1 MTGAG
6 YAKDS
11 KGIWAKGGVEVAFK
25 IEDPTAYTDYYQASQ
40 IMSADFK
47 TLGFNATAD
56 GVDPNKWYADLAAGT
71 FDTAIHW
78 SNTGPSPY
86 ATYEGWLDPAIATGN
101 NASGNYG
108 RFNNAD
114 ATAALASYAKAG
126 SEAQST
132 AAISVLAKVMNEQT
146 PVAPIMYAAGWYEY
160 NSKNYSGWVTKDN
173 QYIDPEPNPA
183 GVAYVLLHLT
193 PNS

>member
-11 KGIWAKGGVEVAFK
+11 KGIWAKGGTEVSFK

-40 IMSADFK
+40 IMSATFK
-47 TLGFNATAD
+47 SLGFNATPD

-86 ATYEGWLDPAIATGN
+86 ATYEGWLDPALSTGPSQQRQRQLRP
-101 NASGNYG
+101 ASTTLT
-108 RFNNAD
+108 RLRRLPRTPRPAPR
-114 ATAALASYAKAG
+114 LSPRPR
-126 SEAQST
+126 ST
-132 AAISVLAKVMNEQT
+132 CS
-146 PVAPIMYAAGWYEY
+146 PR
-160 NSKNYSGWVTKDN
+160 S
-173 QYIDPEPNPA
+173 
-183 GVAYVLLHLT
+183 
-193 PNS
+193 